1 MGLRSS
7 VILENRDPQN
17 GANLSEADTETNT
30 STAVL
35 SNCDIRDTLHF
46 CKESKTF
53 WA

>member
-7 VILENRDPQN
+7 VILENRDSQN

-35 SNCDIRDTLHF
+35 SYFDIRDTLHF
-46 CKESKTF
+46 L
-53 WA
+53 